1 MANEISLVVRAKF
14 VKNFKRKEHGKFM
27 LRSTRLCGRL
37 GTQLNSRGSKNETK
51 TVEVSRAVKLIKLR
65 KCASALAGT

>member
-37 GTQLNSRGSKNETK
+37 GTQLTSQGSKNETK
-51 TVEVSRAVKLIKLR
+51 TVKVSRVVALIKLL
-65 KCASALAGT
+65 K

>member
-37 GTQLNSRGSKNETK
+37 GTQLTSRGSKNETK
-51 TVEVSRAVKLIKLR
+51 TVKV
-65 KCASALAGT
+65 